1 MKKIECLI
9 AVTAKSVALDELAD
23 HIVDSYPMQQWL
35 WDHANSDEVHGHW
48 IFYANEANEVK
59 AFFEG
64 EGRKHG
70 FRVDTWRVS
79 EVEMRQ
85 EQEIRQRLR

>member
-1 MKKIECLI
+1 MKKIEFHI
-9 AVTAKSVALDELAD
+9 AATAASVVLDELAD
-23 HIVDSYPMQQWL
+23 YIVDSYPMQHWL

-48 IFYANEANEVK
+48 IFYANEDLEVK

-70 FRVDTWRVS
+70 FRVDRWQVS
-79 EVEMRQ
+79 DVAHHQ